1 MELLTNYSTREYNF
15 TLWFFRILLAMTVA
29 MLFMLFTLRINETVS
44 IKEGEIVA
52 ANPQSDFKAP
62 FEAQIV
68 KVFVKEG
75 QPVKKGDTMMTL
87 LTVDFEEQRAKTK
100 TEINYL
106 QKKIQSITVLENAI
120 EQKKGAIEQTGDI
133 TAKKYQL
140 DINRLV
146 SDMQSLDEQYS
157 LQKEKL
163 TSTAE
168 KMSGDSI
175 LYKKDMLSKYE
186 LNNAKDAHLN
196 VKENLNAV
204 ETQRIRQQSEEK
216 LAYNNF
222 TKEQNTLLLNKVQLE
237 ENAQALLQAKIENQN
252 QLLQAKESLKKLE
265 TELGKQ
271 SVVAVS
277 NGIVNFIFNTKQSS
291 NLLSKGDLLISIA
304 PDGLSYYARINLPEK
319 DMPYIRAGLIARLK
333 LSAYQ
338 TFQYGLIT
346 GKVSYVAER
355 KEKEKF
361 YALVELEDNPR
372 FHLKSGYEVHG
383 EIVIDRMPLYRYFVK
398 KLFKQIDQG

>member
-29 MLFMLFTLRINETVS
+29 MLFMLFALRINETVS

-204 ETQRIRQQSEEK
+204 ETQRLRQQSEKK

-372 FHLKSGYEVHG
+372 FHLKSGYEVYG

>member
-29 MLFMLFTLRINETVS
+29 MLFMLFALRINETVS

-100 TEINYL
+100 TEIDYL
-106 QKKIQSITVLENAI
+106 QKKIRSITVLENAI

-204 ETQRIRQQSEEK
+204 ETQRIRQQSEKK

-291 NLLSKGDLLISIA
+291 NLISKGDLLISIA

-346 GKVSYVAER
+346 GRISYVAER

-361 YALVELEDNPR
+361 YALVELEDNVR
-372 FHLKSGYEVHG
+372 FHLKSGYEVYG

-398 KLFKQIDQG
+398 KLFKKIDQG

>member
-1 MELLTNYSTREYNF
+1 
-15 TLWFFRILLAMTVA
+15 
-29 MLFMLFTLRINETVS
+29 
-44 IKEGEIVA
+44 
-52 ANPQSDFKAP
+52 
-62 FEAQIV
+62 
-68 KVFVKEG
+68 
-75 QPVKKGDTMMTL
+75 
-87 LTVDFEEQRAKTK
+87 
-100 TEINYL
+100 
-106 QKKIQSITVLENAI
+106 
-120 EQKKGAIEQTGDI
+120 
-133 TAKKYQL
+133 
-140 DINRLV
+140 
-146 SDMQSLDEQYS
+146 MQSLDEQYD

-186 LNNAKDAHLN
+186 LNNTKDAHLN

-204 ETQRIRQQSEEK
+204 ETQRLRQQSEKK

-372 FHLKSGYEVHG
+372 FHLKSGYEVYG

>member
-204 ETQRIRQQSEEK
+204 ETQRIRQQSEKK

>member
-29 MLFMLFTLRINETVS
+29 MLFMLFALRINETVS

-68 KVFVKEG
+68 KVYVKEG
-75 QPVKKGDTMMTL
+75 QAVKKGDTMMTL

-120 EQKKGAIEQTGDI
+120 EQKKGAIEQTGEI
-133 TAKKYQL
+133 TTKKYQL

-146 SDMQSLDEQYS
+146 SDMQSLDEQYD

-186 LNNAKDAHLN
+186 LNNTKDAHLN

-204 ETQRIRQQSEEK
+204 ETQRVRQQSEKK

-252 QLLQAKESLKKLE
+252 QLLQARESLKKLE

-346 GKVSYVAER
+346 GRVSYVAER

-372 FHLKSGYEVHG
+372 FHLKSGYEVYG